1 MAPRNAKYLAIC
13 DRILYTICMKH
24 IPKEVRSI
32 TAILQHTGYKAY
44 LVGGCVR
51 DILLGVTPKDWDVTT
66 NATPE
71 QIQELFP
78 HTFYE
83 NTFGT
88 VGVVNDFAS
97 DETLKT
103 IEVTPFRK
111 EGVYSD
117 NRRPDEVQFGA
128 TLEEDLARRDFTI
141 NALAYDPT
149 DDVLIDAYDGE
160 QDLHNK
166 VIRAVGNP
174 EQRFNEDALRMMRA
188 ARLATELSFTLEEAT
203 AEAIRTHASDLT
215 KISNERI
222 RDEFVKI
229 LLSNKPF
236 LGLQILLELGLLKYI
251 IPEIEEGI
259 GVAQN
264 QAHSYT
270 VFEHIGRTLQAA
282 ADKKFSLELRLAALF
297 HDIAKPHTKAMDPK
311 KNDWSFHGHE
321 VLGSKITR
329 KRLRELRFPNEI
341 IETVTKLVRWH
352 MFFSDTEQITHSA
365 VRRLIRNVGAE
376 NVENILNLR
385 VCDRIGTGRPKEQP
399 YRLRK
404 YKAMIDEVMRDPV
417 SVSMLAIDGAT
428 LMKLIKERP
437 GPRIGWILH
446 ALLEEVL
453 DEPKLNTMEH
463 LEKRSLELAKLLDHE
478 LRALGEKG
486 KIAKEEAEEQ
496 EVKKIR
502 SKHHVV

>member
-1 MAPRNAKYLAIC
+1 
-13 DRILYTICMKH
+13 
-24 IPKEVRSI
+24 
-32 TAILQHTGYKAY
+32 
-44 LVGGCVR
+44 
-51 DILLGVTPKDWDVTT
+51 
-66 NATPE
+66 
-71 QIQELFP
+71 
-78 HTFYE
+78 
-83 NTFGT
+83 
-88 VGVVNDFAS
+88 
-97 DETLKT
+97 
-103 IEVTPFRK
+103 
-111 EGVYSD
+111 
-117 NRRPDEVQFGA
+117 
-128 TLEEDLARRDFTI
+128 
-141 NALAYDPT
+141 
-149 DDVLIDAYDGE
+149 
-160 QDLHNK
+160 
-166 VIRAVGNP
+166 
-174 EQRFNEDALRMMRA
+174 MMRA